1 MKLLFIITGLGMGGA
16 EVQLCNLV
24 DEFQS
29 KHNNKIIIITLT
41 KDKVINIPNSK
52 RIKIINLNIEKKPIS
67 FLFGLIKARAII
79 KKFKPDIVH
88 SHMFHANIFSR
99 ILRLFCKIPILI
111 STAHNK
117 NEGGKL
123 RMFLYRI
130 TDKLATISTNVSQE
144 AVDSFILQKA
154 TTSKKMLTM
163 FNGIDTT
170 IFSFNEVVR
179 KKKRAEINLDN
190 ETDLILAVGRLTKA
204 KDYPNLLHAF
214 SKLNLSKKN
223 KLVIIGDGEE
233 KENLQQLAYDL
244 KISKDI
250 IWLGIRHDVQD
261 WMSACDLFVLSSAWE
276 GFGLVVAEA
285 MACERLV
292 IGTDSGGVK
301 EVINKYGLVI
311 PPEDSIAL
319 SSVIT
324 EYLTLPEHKR
334 NTLGILA
341 RRHIIDT
348 FSIEKISQKW
358 LDLYSELLNKYE

>member
-1 MKLLFIITGLGMGGA
+1 MKLLFVITGLGMGGA
-16 EVQLCNLV
+16 EVQLCNLA
-24 DEFQS
+24 DKLQS
-29 KHNNKIIIITLT
+29 EYNNNIIIIVLSGENI
-41 KDKVINIPNSK
+41 INIPKSK
-52 RIKIINLNIEKKPIS
+52 KIKIINLNIKKNPTS
-67 FLFGLIKARAII
+67 FIFGLIKARAII

-99 ILRLFCKIPILI
+99 ILRLFCKIPVLI
-111 STAHNK
+111 STAHSK
-117 NEGGKL
+117 NEGGKF
-123 RMFLYRI
+123 RMFLYRA

-154 TTSKKMLTM
+154 APPEKIIAMY
-163 FNGIDTT
+163 NGIDTT
-170 IFSFNEVVR
+170 LFSFNEIAR
-179 KKKRAEINLDN
+179 EKKRAEINLNDN
-190 ETDLILAVGRLTKA
+190 CNLILAVGRLTKA

-214 SKLNLSKKN
+214 SKLNLSKKS

-233 KENLQQLAYDL
+233 KENLQQLACDL

-250 IWLGIRHDVQD
+250 IWLDIRYDVPD

-301 EVINKYGLVI
+301 EVINKFGQVV
-311 PPEDSIAL
+311 PPENSIVL
-319 SSVIT
+319 SSVIA

-341 RRHIIDT
+341 REHIIDT
-348 FSIEKISQKW
+348 FSIEKICQKW
-358 LDLYSELLNKYE
+358 LSLYSELLNEHE